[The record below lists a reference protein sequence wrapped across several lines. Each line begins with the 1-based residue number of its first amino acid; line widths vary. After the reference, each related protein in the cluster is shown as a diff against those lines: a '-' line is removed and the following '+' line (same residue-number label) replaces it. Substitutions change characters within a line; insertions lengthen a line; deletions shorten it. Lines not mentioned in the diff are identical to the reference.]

1 MGQMQRNWRRLLV
14 IIACLCLLS
23 VLALLVANYVLPSR
37 VIGFIRNRST
47 QIAKERF
54 HADVQFGTFDI
65 SLDFPR
71 LVISCKNVALSRR
84 YDDRDATSL
93 IFIKELAVDAN
104 LIAFLRTPAHIRR
117 IQLTGMDI
125 HVPPR
130 GQKGPKVES
139 TPTKQHYPVVIDHLE
154 CDNCQLNILPKR
166 ADKNPLQFEIH
177 RLTMQKVGLG
187 RSAPYQATLTNA
199 VPKGEIQVFGQ
210 FGPWQP
216 DEPSLTQLS
225 GDYTFKHADLN
236 PFPGIAGTLDSK
248 GRFQG
253 LLERIV
259 ADGETTTPD
268 FALDVS
274 DQPVSLTTQFHAII
288 DGTSGDTAL
297 DPVKAQFLNS
307 HIVANGGVFGL
318 PGKKGK
324 AVLLDVV
331 VDPGRLEDMLHLG
344 VKSRVPA
351 MTGNL
356 KFHTKLAIPPG
367 TSKISDRLRL
377 DGRFVSTATRPTSL
391 EIQNKL
397 KQLSRRAEGKPKDE
411 SAGSDTFDLKGQF
424 LLADGIASFPKLN
437 FSIPGARLDL
447 NGDYRLHS
455 EELAFFGTLHLDASL
470 SHTTT
475 GMKSFF
481 LRAVDPFFKDKKG
494 GSALPIK
501 ITGKRE
507 KPQFG
512 LALHKSKDR
521 GKSKLGE

>member
-1 MGQMQRNWRRLLV
+1 MQHKQRRILILL
-14 IIACLCLLS
+14 ACLCLLLVVG
-23 VLALLVANYVLPSR
+23 VLIANYILPPH
-37 VIGFIRNRST
+37 VIGFVRNRST
-47 QIAKERF
+47 QIANERF
-54 HADVQFGTFDI
+54 HANVQFGSFDI
-65 SLDFPR
+65 DLSFPR
-71 LVISCKNVALSRR
+71 LVIKAENVALSRR
-84 YDDRDATSL
+84 NDSGSTSL
-93 IFIKELAVDAN
+93 IFIKNLAVDAN
-104 LIAFLRTPAHIRR
+104 ILAFLSTPAHIRR
-117 IQLTGMDI
+117 IQLTGMNI
-125 HVPPR
+125 HIPPR
-130 GQKGPKVES
+130 GEKHANREAAPA
-139 TPTKQHYPVVIDHLE
+139 KQRYPVIVDHLE
-154 CDNCQLNILPKR
+154 CDNCQLNILPRR
-166 ADKNPLQFEIH
+166 ADKEPLEFAIH
-177 RLTMQKVGLG
+177 RLTMQRVGLG

-199 VPKGEIQVFGQ
+199 VPKGEIQVFGN

-216 DEPSLTQLS
+216 DEPSVTQLS

-248 GRFQG
+248 GKFEG
-253 LLERIV
+253 ILERIV

-297 DPVKAQFLNS
+297 DPVQAQFLNS

-318 PGKKGK
+318 PNKKGK

-367 TSKISDRLRL
+367 TAKISDRLKL
-377 DGRFVSTATRPTSL
+377 DGRFISTATTPTSA
-391 EIQNKL
+391 QMQDKL

-411 SAGSDTFDLKGQF
+411 SAGSDTFDLKGRF
-424 LLADGIASFPKLN
+424 VLANGAANFPTLN
-437 FSIPGARLDL
+437 FSIPGAKLDL
-447 NGDYRLHS
+447 KGEYQLHS
-455 EELAFFGTLHLDASL
+455 EQLNFFGTLHLDASL
-470 SHTTT
+470 SHTVT

-481 LRAVDPFFKDKKG
+481 LRAVDPFFKDKGG

-501 ITGKRE
+501 VTGKRE
-507 KPQFG
+507 KPEFG
-512 LALHKSKDR
+512 FAFRQPKEKNKSK
-521 GKSKLGE
+521 SGE

>member
-1 MGQMQRNWRRLLV
+1 MQRKRRRILVALISLCLLLV
-14 IIACLCLLS
+14 IGLLI
-23 VLALLVANYVLPSR
+23 ANYVLPPR
-37 VIGFIRNRST
+37 VVGFIRDRST
-47 QIAKERF
+47 KIAKERF
-54 HADVQFGTFDI
+54 HADVQFGSFDI
-65 SLDFPR
+65 DLSFPR
-71 LVISCKNVALSRR
+71 LVIKGENVALSRR
-84 YDDRDATSL
+84 NERGATSL
-93 IFIKELAVDAN
+93 IFIKRLAVDAN
-104 LIAFLRTPAHIRR
+104 LLAFLNTPAHIRR
-117 IQLTGMDI
+117 IQLSGMDI

-130 GQKGPKVES
+130 GEKGPKTQERQ
-139 TPTKQHYPVVIDHLE
+139 TKQRYPVVIDHLE
-154 CDNCQLNILPKR
+154 CDDCQLNILPKR
-166 ADKNPLQFEIH
+166 LDKQPLEFVIH
-177 RLTMQKVGLG
+177 RLTMQRVGLG

-199 VPKGEIQVFGQ
+199 VPKGEIQVFGN

-248 GRFQG
+248 GRFTG
-253 LLERIV
+253 LLEKIV

-318 PGKKGK
+318 PEKKGK

-367 TSKISDRLRL
+367 TGKISDRLRL
-377 DGRFVSTATRPTSL
+377 DGRFVSTSTRPTSP
-391 EIQNKL
+391 EMQAKL
-397 KQLSRRAEGKPKDE
+397 KQMSRRAQGKPKDE
-411 SAGSDTFDLKGQF
+411 NSGSDTFDLNGRF
-424 LLADGIASFPKLN
+424 LLANGVASFPNLN
-437 FSIPGARLDL
+437 FSIPGAKLDL
-447 NGDYRLHS
+447 QGNYQLHS
-455 EELAFFGTLHLDASL
+455 EGLNFFGTLHLDASL
-470 SHTTT
+470 SHTVT
-475 GMKSFF
+475 GFKSFF
-481 LRAVDPFFKDKKG
+481 LRAVDPFFRDKGG

-507 KPQFG
+507 SPQFG
-512 LALHKSKDR
+512 LALHQPKDR
-521 GKSKLGE
+521 SKNKSGE